1 MTNDIGGN
9 ARISD
14 SRGGNQEGF
23 QKKSDHSIKFC
34 QG

>member
-1 MTNDIGGN
+1 MTSDIGGS

-14 SRGGNQEGF
+14 SRGKNQEGF